1 MTRAIPD
8 RATVLRELDELRH
21 QAASTEGRVSVLAL
35 ARRVGLANT
44 TFRRRFP
51 DITAR
56 IVAEESQA
64 PTPSPDSTAATTDSE
79 AKLRERNRDLQENL
93 ALAIAAIQRL
103 TRENQGLRQQLEAA
117 RVVTPIRPGQRA
129 GAAGLS
135 GDIRDW

>member
-1 MTRAIPD
+1 LTRAIPD

-44 TFRRRFP
+44 TFRRRFQ

-64 PTPSPDSTAATTDSE
+64 PTPSPESVTTDSE
-79 AKLRERNRDLQENL
+79 AKLRQRNRDLQENL
-93 ALAIAAIQRL
+93 ELAIAAIQRL
-103 TRENQGLRQQLEAA
+103 TLENRGLREQLEAA
-117 RVVTPIRPGQRA
+117 LAITPIRPGHLARSPA
-129 GAAGLS
+129 
-135 GDIRDW
+135 RHTR